1 MTLRHSLLTGEGA
14 GGGAEFEQD
23 KGYIVMM
30 TLRQFSHKP
39 ESIPASTSWYLADLG
54 EARGKQDL
62 FTKQSPQKLKVLREN
77 AMIES
82 AVSSNRIEGV
92 TVDQAR
98 VRTIIFGKSPLR
110 DRDEQEVRGYR
121 NALKLIHEQGNKLP
135 ISEKTFLT
143 LHRMCRGEIWDAGK
157 YKEKDGDI
165 IERYPNGRERVR
177 FKTVQAVKTPTF
189 MKELIERWEQC
200 IFEKWVHPLI
210 ALAVFNLDFLCIHP
224 FRDGN
229 GRVSR
234 LILLLQSY
242 HLGYEVGRY
251 ISLERLIEQ
260 NKERYYETLEQSSE
274 GWHEGKHDPWPYL
287 NFVLYTLKTAY
298 REFEER
304 VGQISSPKGA
314 KAEMVLSAIRAQR
327 GEFRLVDIE
336 RACPGVGREWIR
348 VLLANLK
355 KSGEIKCRGKG
366 PAARW
371 VYKGRKGSTLK

>member
-1 MTLRHSLLTGEGA
+1 MKTL
-14 GGGAEFEQD
+14 Q
-23 KGYIVMM
+23 
-30 TLRQFSHKP
+30 QFSSKP
-39 ESIPASTSWYLADLG
+39 ESIPTSTSWYLADLG

-62 FTKQSPQKLKVLREN
+62 FTKQSQQKLRVLREN

-98 VRTIIFGKSPLR
+98 VRTILFGKPTLR
-110 DRDEQEVRGYR
+110 DRNEEEVRGYR
-121 NALKLIHEQGNKLP
+121 DALKLIHEQGNKLP
-135 ISEKTFLT
+135 ISEETILN
-143 LHRMCRGEIWDAGK
+143 LHRMCRGETWDAGK

-165 IERYPNGRERVR
+165 IERYANGQERVR
-177 FKTVQAVKTPTF
+177 FKTVPTVKTPSF
-189 MKELIERWEQC
+189 MKELIERWGQC
-200 IFEKWVHPLI
+200 LFEKWVHPLI
-210 ALAVFNLDFLCIHP
+210 AMAASNLDFLCIHP

-234 LILLLQSY
+234 LLLLLQCY

-251 ISLERLIEQ
+251 ISIERLIEQ

-274 GWHEGKHDPWPYL
+274 SWHEGKHDPWPYL

-304 VGQISSPKGA
+304 VGQITSPKGA
-314 KAEMVLSAIRAQR
+314 KAEMVLNAIRAQR

-348 VLLANLK
+348 VLLADLK
-355 KSGEIKCRGKG
+355 KSGEVKCRGKG